1 MFIGTEKGE
10 SYSVSLFLVPW
21 NSLDF
26 APSLAQQEDGAI
38 TNLLNLLA
46 EERITR
52 KFFFFPKSCE
62 INSTIQK
69 VVPKWLHLKGNTIGF
84 RPVVKV
90 RGTNYLAISW
100 SRNKAVNLNVASSTV
115 CSLEQNVNVIFSP
128 RISLELV
135 WKWSCAPDRTGIGT
149 VCFWRGENGIPRK
162 NKNFVC

>member
-1 MFIGTEKGE
+1 MLFFL
-10 SYSVSLFLVPW
+10 SLI
-21 NSLDF
+21 S
-26 APSLAQQEDGAI
+26 DGAKSSDFHGTDTAGRRSYYKLTKPFGEGKNHQKI
-38 TNLLNLLA
+38 L
-46 EERITR
+46 
-52 KFFFFPKSCE
+52 FFFPKSCE

-84 RPVVKV
+84 FRSVVKV

-128 RISLELV
+128 RISFELV

-149 VCFWRGENGIPRK
+149 VCFWRGKNGIPRK

>member
-1 MFIGTEKGE
+1 MNFMG
-10 SYSVSLFLVPW
+10 
-21 NSLDF
+21 
-26 APSLAQQEDGAI
+26 LAQQGDGAI

-46 EERITR
+46 KERITR
-52 KFFFFPKSCE
+52 KFFFFFPKSCE

-100 SRNKAVNLNVASSTV
+100 SRNKAVNLSVASSTV
-115 CSLEQNVNVIFSP
+115 SSLEQNVNVIFSP

-135 WKWSCAPDRTGIGT
+135 
-149 VCFWRGENGIPRK
+149 
-162 NKNFVC
+162 

>member
-1 MFIGTEKGE
+1 M
-10 SYSVSLFLVPW
+10 
-21 NSLDF
+21 
-26 APSLAQQEDGAI
+26 
-38 TNLLNLLA
+38 
-46 EERITR
+46 
-52 KFFFFPKSCE
+52 
-62 INSTIQK
+62 QK

-135 WKWSCAPDRTGIGT
+135 
-149 VCFWRGENGIPRK
+149 
-162 NKNFVC
+162 